1 MAKITKTEKGLSSHV
16 AILRI
21 IFGLMWAI
29 DASFKW
35 NSAFADGFLDQ
46 VKGAADGQPAWLHG
60 WFDFWTNLLASNVH
74 LYATM
79 TAVIETL
86 IALALIFGVLRQV
99 VYIAAALFS
108 LLIWA
113 IPEGF
118 GGPYS
123 VTSTDIGT
131 GIVYAVVFFSLF
143 GLERMAGP
151 SKWSIDSLI
160 AKRIAWWAV
169 IAEPKPVK

>member
-1 MAKITKTEKGLSSHV
+1 MAKVKSNGLATHV

-21 IFGLMWAI
+21 IFGAMWAI

-35 NSAFADGFLDQ
+35 NASFADGFLDQ
-46 VKGAADGQPAWLHG
+46 IKGAADGQPSWLHG
-60 WFDFWTNLLASNVH
+60 WFDFWVSAMTPHAH
-74 LYATM
+74 LFATL
-79 TAVIETL
+79 TAVVETL
-86 IALALIFGVLRQV
+86 IALALLFGVMRQV
-99 VYIAAALFS
+99 TYMAAALFS

-123 VTSTDIGT
+123 ATSTDIGT

-143 GLERMAGP
+143 GLERMAYP
-151 SKWSIDSLI
+151 AKWSLDTLI
-160 AKRIAWWAV
+160 AKKLSWWALV
-169 IAEPKPVK
+169 ANPRPSK